1 MTDGTRTPNNP
12 DHPPAG
18 GTPPMPDVRKPAGEN
33 TPGATGANK
42 PDPSGGHASDAA
54 SGNRPGPSGGHAS
67 GTSGGIMP
75 GMTAW
80 NAPGA
85 ASGNKPGPAAGNA
98 PGTAGRNPYVP
109 ANPST
114 PAATPYSREG
124 FNDLN
129 RLLDQMDN
137 ALGRHGMSGVYQ
149 DVFGR
154 PSTPPGNSGPFTGS
168 QGNGRTIQG
177 GARPGPGGLPGSAD
191 SVQFDTGQQPPPMAE
206 QDEEVH
212 KSLEDLMKEL
222 NSLVGLAKVKDD
234 VKSLTNMVRV
244 MRMRKERGLPEVDMS
259 LHLVFTGN
267 PGTGKT
273 TVARLLAGIYREI
286 GVLEKG
292 HLVETDRSGLVAKY
306 VGQTAP
312 LVMDVV
318 NRSLGGVLFIDEAY
332 ALVSR
337 RGENDFGFEAVDTL
351 LKAMEDH
358 RDELIVIVAGYPD
371 KMEEFLES
379 NPGLVS
385 RFNKFIGFDDYEPE
399 DLALILQRMGD
410 KNGYIFDA
418 SAKEKARKIIDTLYE
433 NRTENFAN
441 ARTIRNFFEKL
452 LAIHANRMAEKPTPT
467 DAELCTLIGLDVDA
481 ADVQELMR

>member
-1 MTDGTRTPNNP
+1 MTDEGGTPNNP
-12 DHPPAG
+12 NPGSG
-18 GTPPMPDVRKPAGEN
+18 GTPRTPTPNAGGVTGN
-33 TPGATGANK
+33 AHNRADGSGVNPNARPGGAPVSGPATG
-42 PDPSGGHASDAA
+42 P
-54 SGNRPGPSGGHAS
+54 
-67 GTSGGIMP
+67 
-75 GMTAW
+75 
-80 NAPGA
+80 AP
-85 ASGNKPGPAAGNA
+85 
-98 PGTAGRNPYVP
+98 
-109 ANPST
+109 
-114 PAATPYSREG
+114 TPYRREG
-124 FNDLN
+124 FSDLN
-129 RLLDQMDN
+129 QLLDQMDN
-137 ALGRHGMSGVYQ
+137 LLSGRGPAGSSPARRSLSDVYQ
-149 DVFGR
+149 DVFGSGSSTDAPTGSHPQHAAGYR
-154 PSTPPGNSGPFTGS
+154 PGGNPFTPP
-168 QGNGRTIQG
+168 
-177 GARPGPGGLPGSAD
+177 LSAD
-191 SVQFDTGQQPPPMAE
+191 GMAFDSGQEPPPMAAP
-206 QDEEVH
+206 EEEPR
-212 KSLEDLMKEL
+212 KSLQELMTEL
-222 NSLVGLAKVKDD
+222 NALVGLEKVKND

-385 RFNKFIGFDDYEPE
+385 RFNKFIMFDDYEPE
-399 DLALILQRMGD
+399 ELSLIMQRMGD
-410 KNGYIFDA
+410 RNGYRFDEE
-418 SAKEKARKIIDTLYE
+418 AKTKLGKVIDTLYE

-441 ARTIRNFFEKL
+441 ARTVRNYFEKML
-452 LAIHANRMAEKPTPT
+452 TIHANRMADIPNPT
-467 DAELCTLIGLDVDA
+467 DAELCTLIGLDVDG
-481 ADVQELMR
+481 VELTELMRRNR

>member
-1 MTDGTRTPNNP
+1 MTDEGGTPRTPNP
-12 DHPPAG
+12 
-18 GTPPMPDVRKPAGEN
+18 
-33 TPGATGANK
+33 
-42 PDPSGGHASDAA
+42 
-54 SGNRPGPSGGHAS
+54 
-67 GTSGGIMP
+67 TSGGSP
-75 GMTAW
+75 HTPPPQ
-80 NAPGA
+80 PGA
-85 ASGNKPGPAAGNA
+85 ANPPPAQPGSPGVSPHQPPQRPQQGPGQQPGAPQQGPA
-98 PGTAGRNPYVP
+98 P
-109 ANPST
+109 
-114 PAATPYSREG
+114 TPYSREG
-124 FNDLN
+124 FSDLN
-129 RLLDQMDN
+129 KLLDQMDHV
-137 ALGRHGMSGVYQ
+137 LSGRGPSGGMPRRSLSEVYQ
-149 DVFGR
+149 DVFGASPSIDTLAGMQPHR
-154 PSTPPGNSGPFTGS
+154 PTGS
-168 QGNGRTIQG
+168 SQG
-177 GARPGPGGLPGSAD
+177 GPSFHGGASGENVAFD
-191 SVQFDTGQQPPPMAE
+191 SGQEPPPMA
-206 QDEEVH
+206 DVEEEPR
-212 KSLEDLMKEL
+212 KSLEELMNEL
-222 NSLVGLAKVKDD
+222 NALVGLDKVKND

-292 HLVETDRSGLVAKY
+292 HLVETDRSGMVAKY

-385 RFNKFIGFDDYEPE
+385 RFNKFIAFDDYEPGE
-399 DLALILQRMGD
+399 LALIMQRMGD
-410 KNGYIFDA
+410 RNGYLFDED
-418 SAKEKARKIIDTLYE
+418 AKTKLRTVIDTLYE
-433 NRTENFAN
+433 NRTDNFAN
-441 ARTIRNFFEKL
+441 ARTVRNFFEKML
-452 LAIHANRMAEKPTPT
+452 TVHANRMADIPEPT
-467 DAELCTLIGLDVDA
+467 DAQLCTLIGLDVDGV
-481 ADVQELMR
+481 DLTELMR

>member
-1 MTDGTRTPNNP
+1 
-12 DHPPAG
+12 
-18 GTPPMPDVRKPAGEN
+18 
-33 TPGATGANK
+33 
-42 PDPSGGHASDAA
+42 
-54 SGNRPGPSGGHAS
+54 
-67 GTSGGIMP
+67 
-75 GMTAW
+75 
-80 NAPGA
+80 
-85 ASGNKPGPAAGNA
+85 
-98 PGTAGRNPYVP
+98 
-109 ANPST
+109 
-114 PAATPYSREG
+114 
-124 FNDLN
+124 
-129 RLLDQMDN
+129 
-137 ALGRHGMSGVYQ
+137 
-149 DVFGR
+149 
-154 PSTPPGNSGPFTGS
+154 
-168 QGNGRTIQG
+168 
-177 GARPGPGGLPGSAD
+177 
-191 SVQFDTGQQPPPMAE
+191 
-206 QDEEVH
+206 
-212 KSLEDLMKEL
+212 
-222 NSLVGLAKVKDD
+222 VKDD

-244 MRMRKERGLPEVDMS
+244 MRMRKERGLPEVEMS

-286 GVLEKG
+286 GVLQKG

-318 NRSLGGVLFIDEAY
+318 NRALGGVLFIDEAY

-385 RFNKFIGFDDYEPE
+385 RFNKFIGFDDYEPD
-399 DLALILQRMGD
+399 DLSLILQRMGD
-410 KNGYIFDA
+410 KNGYMFDA

-441 ARTIRNFFEKL
+441 ARTIRNLFEKL
-452 LAIHANRMAEKPTPT
+452 LTVHANRMADKPVPT
-467 DAELCTLIGLDVDA
+467 DTELCTLIGLDVDA
-481 ADVQELMR
+481 VEIQELMR